1 MGKRWRKYQVGKYRL
16 GQLLGQAVVC
26 WRDEKGPHRRRLGVH
41 TEIEARAAL
50 DTWARNVTLLK
61 ERESKTIQDIWDA
74 YKADREKDGKLIANF
89 DYNWKAL
96 KPRFGTME
104 IGAITADVCRDYAA
118 GRDGQGRSAST
129 IWTELTR
136 LRSCLNWAQKRRII
150 SIAPYIWVPTKP
162 DGRKRVMSVDEV
174 LALISACKMPHLK
187 LFVILAITTGGR
199 SGAICQLQWI
209 KIDYEAGTIDLRST
223 EKINP
228 LTKRTHKGRAI
239 VAMTAEA
246 RAALTEAQAGAITD
260 YVIEWN
266 GEPVK
271 KIRKAFAAA
280 CDAAGLTGVTPHVLR
295 HSVATWLDEDG
306 IPIERISKLLGHRD
320 PKTTRTIYSK
330 PGVQVLRPA
339 ADVIDLRLRGKKAAK

>member
-1 MGKRWRKYQVGKYRL
+1 M
-16 GQLLGQAVVC
+16 
-26 WRDEKGPHRRRLGVH
+26 
-41 TEIEARAAL
+41 I
-50 DTWARNVTLLK
+50 
-61 ERESKTIQDIWDA
+61 
-74 YKADREKDGKLIANF
+74 
-89 DYNWKAL
+89 
-96 KPRFGTME
+96 
-104 IGAITADVCRDYAA
+104 
-118 GRDGQGRSAST
+118 
-129 IWTELTR
+129 
-136 LRSCLNWAQKRRII
+136 RSC
-150 SIAPYIWVPTKP
+150 P
-162 DGRKRVMSVDEV
+162 G
-174 LALISACKMPHLK
+174 
-187 LFVILAITTGGR
+187 
-199 SGAICQLQWI
+199 
-209 KIDYEAGTIDLRST
+209 ST

-320 PKTTRTIYSK
+320 TRTTQRIYAK
-330 PGVQVLRPA
+330 PGVNVLRPA